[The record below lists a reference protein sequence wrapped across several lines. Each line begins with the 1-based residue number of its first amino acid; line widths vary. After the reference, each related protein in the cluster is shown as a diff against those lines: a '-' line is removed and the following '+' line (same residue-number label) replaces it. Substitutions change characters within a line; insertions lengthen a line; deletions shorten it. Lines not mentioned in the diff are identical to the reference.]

1 MLIRFAATLAI
12 LLTPGVLTAQEWDVS
27 RRSYTF
33 IGDRLLVS
41 VVGGTAGGLQILRGE
56 AGRIE
61 VAARSRDGFPGFG
74 LGGTL
79 TRELRLTAPG
89 AEQVQFLVVV
99 PERVSVTVRL
109 PDGHATHTPV
119 NGDAASYEWG
129 RSDELTPHEPP
140 LMPTLAGGLYLV
152 HATRWAP
159 TAVDIP
165 DLTAVRSISVRFEGT
180 DFRIAASRPLSL
192 SPGSHARFEIRVSGD
207 PIDLVVY
214 VPRGNATF
222 QLRSGSTPLVDLVS
236 GRARALCS
244 NVAIQRPTAAQD
256 WLTFYPRDGLID
268 CR

>member
-1 MLIRFAATLAI
+1 MIRFAATLAI
-12 LLTPGVLTAQEWDVS
+12 LFLAPAALSAQESEVS

-33 IGDRLLVS
+33 IGDRLVVS

-56 AGRIE
+56 PGRIE
-61 VAARSRDGFPGFG
+61 VAARSREGFPGFG

-109 PDGHATHTPV
+109 PNGHTAHTPV
-119 NGDAASYEWG
+119 NGDAAAYDWG
-129 RSDELTPHEPP
+129 MSEDLAVDVLP
-140 LMPTLAGGLYLV
+140 LMPTLAGGLYLI

-159 TAVDIP
+159 SAVDIP
-165 DLTAVRSISVRFEGT
+165 DLTAVRSVSVRFEGT

-192 SPGSHARFEIRVSGD
+192 SPGSHSRFEIRVSGD
-207 PIDLVVY
+207 PIDLVMY
-214 VPRGNATF
+214 VPRGNAAF
-222 QLRSGSTPLVDLVS
+222 QLRSGATPLVDLVS

-256 WLTFYPRDGLID
+256 WLTFYPRDGRID